1 MMIQEKLVDDVDTAI
16 YTAAVEA
23 FDAYTGTFPP
33 EVGSV
38 VQDVTLA
45 LERSTF

>member
-1 MMIQEKLVDDVDTAI
+1 MMIQENLVDEVDTAI

-38 VQDVTLA
+38 VCKMSPWLLKEA
-45 LERSTF
+45 P